1 MRSRYRKIILFS
13 ILGGVVALVF
23 LDPMSEKN
31 VSSPS
36 SPVSS
41 RPHGLNEVTGR
52 QESAK
57 GESKTR
63 GLALPERPA
72 LSEARSDLFGS
83 QSWQPPPPPKII
95 AAPVAPTAP
104 PLPYRFAG
112 KLLQEGRLQ
121 VFLAKGDAA
130 IPIKQG
136 EILDGTYRVESIGED
151 KITLTYLP
159 LGHKESIS
167 VSSSLQT
174 AGAGVMGA
182 GTIVPAGGTKAGL
195 GTIPIGSVIASAAD
209 VSSAPRR
216 EGAAAGAS
224 DRKAENKPAQFLWE
238 GPQHVKLGT
247 HFSVALRMTSE
258 QPVRASPM
266 QFKFDPSLLETVA
279 VKPGRYFG
287 QGDRNFSYRVNP
299 DGTIFVGASNPGP
312 VSASDAEFL
321 VLTFKPLKPAS
332 KAELSIA
339 SLNLQGTSGRSIAFD
354 QLTVF
359 KTAITP

>member
-1 MRSRYRKIILFS
+1 MHSRYRKIILFA
-13 ILGGVVALVF
+13 ILGSVVALVF
-23 LDPMSEKN
+23 LDPISEKN

-41 RPHGLNEVTGR
+41 RPQGLNEVTGS

-57 GESKTR
+57 AESRTR
-63 GLALPERPA
+63 GLTLPEHRT
-72 LSEARSDLFGS
+72 LSETRSELFGS
-83 QSWQPPPPPKII
+83 QSWQPPPPKII
-95 AAPVAPTAP
+95 AAPVVPTAP

-151 KITLTYLP
+151 KITLVYLP

-182 GTIVPAGGTKAGL
+182 GTTAPAGGTRAGL

-224 DRKAENKPAQFLWE
+224 DRKAESKPAQLLWE

-247 HFSVALRMTSE
+247 QFSVALRVTSE

-321 VLTFKPLKPAS
+321 VLTFKPLKTAS
-332 KAELSIA
+332 IAELSIA